1 MKILFEGIQELIF
14 NEDEEIEGFRSSEG
28 EEIFL
33 EQKIVP
39 KYYKGLVERW
49 LTYLEEMMVYEV
61 KKFLLKSLN
70 EFSNLQRQ
78 EFVLKRPGQAVVN
91 VIMTVWTFE
100 TENTIKESQKE
111 GLEDYLEEC
120 NNQV

>member
-1 MKILFEGIQELIF
+1 M
-14 NEDEEIEGFRSSEG
+14 
-28 EEIFL
+28 
-33 EQKIVP
+33 
-39 KYYKGLVERW
+39 ERW

-78 EFVLKRPGQAVVN
+78 DFVLNRPGQAVVN

-120 NNQV
+120 NN